1 MHKDLTINLKDSP
14 GTLADMCDILEEAGI
29 NIEGI
34 CAVTYKGECPIH
46 ILVNDAEVARAAL
59 EANWVEILAEKDVI
73 LIGVE
78 DRPGFL
84 GQQARRLAQA
94 GINIEVAYLTT
105 HNTLAFVVDDLAKAR
120 AAIT

>member
-14 GTLADMCDILEEAGI
+14 GTLADMCDILEQAGI

-46 ILVNDAEVARAAL
+46 ILVNDAEVARTAL
-59 EANWVEILAEKDVI
+59 EGNWVEILAERDVV
-73 LIGVE
+73 LVRVE

-84 GQQARRLAQA
+84 GDQARRLAEA
-94 GINIEVAYLTT
+94 GVNIEVAYLTT
-105 HNTLAFVVDDLAKAR
+105 HNTLAFVVDDIDKAR
-120 AAIT
+120 AAIA